1 MSAYDLLQFVIIGT
15 IVALSAWTAFGKLAP
30 KLRLRL
36 LAALGH
42 RPPPS
47 AAASGCDA
55 GCSSCSGCAVN
66 RAPAAEQPVRF
77 ETPKR

>member
-1 MSAYDLLQFVIIGT
+1 MSAYDLLQLVIIGT

-42 RPPPS
+42 HPATP
-47 AAASGCDA
+47 AATSGCDS
-55 GCSSCSGCAVN
+55 GCSSCSGCGVS
-66 RAPAAEQPVRF
+66 RAPTEQPIRF
-77 ETPKR
+77 DHQKR